1 MATSPIAPIGGSVN
15 SPTDATKKPKDLKD
29 LDINQFLQ
37 LMISELT
44 NQDPLNPMDNNE
56 LVQQIGSIREIA
68 ATDKLTTSLDL
79 VQSGQSLTTASSLIG
94 KTIKALTDE
103 NENIEGV
110 VERVSIDVDPNDNSK
125 RTYRVHVDAARFLQR
140 VAKAFEAASE
150 RGGEIRLRLSP
161 PELGALRVEVHLSE
175 QGLAARVE
183 VENNDA
189 RTVLLE
195 NLSALRERLAEQ
207 GLRLEKFD
215 VDVSQREPDQQANRE
230 FFDQSR
236 DQSAPR
242 EPRSV
247 RSPTNPAQAPVMND
261 TTTPTSGWQDRQLNV
276 IV

>member
-15 SPTDATKKPKDLKD
+15 SPTDPTKKPKDLKD

-125 RTYRVHVDAARFLQR
+125 RTYRVHVD
-140 VAKAFEAASE
+140 
-150 RGGEIRLRLSP
+150 GEDIDLKNVR
-161 PELGALRVEVHLSE
+161 EVL
-175 QGLAARVE
+175 
-183 VENNDA
+183 
-189 RTVLLE
+189 
-195 NLSALRERLAEQ
+195 
-207 GLRLEKFD
+207 
-215 VDVSQREPDQQANRE
+215 
-230 FFDQSR
+230 
-236 DQSAPR
+236 
-242 EPRSV
+242 
-247 RSPTNPAQAPVMND
+247 PTA
-261 TTTPTSGWQDRQLNV
+261 
-276 IV
+276 